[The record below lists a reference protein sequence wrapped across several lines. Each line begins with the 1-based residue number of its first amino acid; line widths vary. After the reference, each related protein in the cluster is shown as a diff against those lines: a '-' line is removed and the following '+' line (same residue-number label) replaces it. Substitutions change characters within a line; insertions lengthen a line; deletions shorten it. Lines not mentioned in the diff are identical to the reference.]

1 MNDETNNENV
11 VDINSKKKNLEEVES
26 IFKFNSRMEELKLEV
41 LKLLDEHTPKDLIPP
56 EILDKRT
63 LTINRL
69 FSDMMLT
76 TNMMQMMGKKRK

>member
-26 IFKFNSRMEELKLEV
+26 IVKFNTRMEELKLEV